1 MVKKNNAKT
10 SSELAPVV
18 TEIPLPKSESALVI
32 DLPDGQKLV
41 VGKMENGTVIE
52 VATWRGTGRPDSRTN
67 RLMLGMSNTNMQ
79 DVEKSSEL
87 DEPKETLPRDW
98 KARLKYGIGILK
110 IITLHYSKVIKNLAI
125 KILAKLKSKIS
136 REKNL
141 DSLPSAS
148 TIKIEDKKS
157 ELDFDI
163 NEWLEKVSNSSTAKR
178 IRKLDKVPTG
188 QKSKVAKNK
197 RAK

>member
-1 MVKKNNAKT
+1 MKKKKAK
-10 SSELAPVV
+10 SSSVLAPVV

-67 RLMLGMSNTNMQ
+67 RLMLGMSNTNIQ
-79 DVEKSSEL
+79 EVEKSSEL
-87 DEPKETLPRDW
+87 DEPKDTLPRDW
-98 KARLKYGIGILK
+98 KARLKYGIGTLK
-110 IITLHYSKVIKNLAI
+110 IITLNYSKVIKNLAI

-136 REKNL
+136 REKIL
-141 DSLPSAS
+141 DSLPSVS
-148 TIKIEDKKS
+148 TMKIEDKKA

-178 IRKLDKVPTG
+178 IRNLDKVSTG

-197 RAK
+197 RTK